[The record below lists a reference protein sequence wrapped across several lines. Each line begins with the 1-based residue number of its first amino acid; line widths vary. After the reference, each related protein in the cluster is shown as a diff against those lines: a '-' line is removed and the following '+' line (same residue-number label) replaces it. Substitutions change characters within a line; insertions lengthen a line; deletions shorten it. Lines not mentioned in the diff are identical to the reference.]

1 MITVAPS
8 AEFETSIDWGV
19 TGLTGTLRVS
29 LLDGDGG
36 TTTAATT
43 SGIAEFPASSG
54 RYEVTL
60 TAPGTAGQYAVFWDD
75 GSVTVGHTAP
85 GDDVL
90 VTSDGAA
97 AVGGTDNLY
106 VSRSEL
112 KTTMGISVTTYDDD
126 IDLAITA
133 ASRVIDGYKRERFY
147 PTTETRYYDPPT
159 GTALELD
166 DGLNALTSVATDLTG
181 DGVYETTWTNG
192 TDFELEPYNNPLTG
206 APYRTL
212 RLRPQSGSRW
222 PCYRKSIKVIGS
234 FGWAETPILVKSA
247 CKILAQRYYMRKD
260 SPLGILAVGVEGAV
274 AQLRKTDPD
283 VAAMLDSVNPVPV
296 RPFA

>member
-43 SGIAEFPASSG
+43 TGIAEFPASSG

-75 GSVTVGHTAP
+75 GSVTVGHTAA

-97 AVGGTDNLY
+97 AVGGTDDLY
-106 VSRSEL
+106 VSRTEL

-133 ASRVIDGYKRERFY
+133 ASRAIDGYKQTRYY

-159 GTALELD
+159 GTALEID
-166 DGLNALTSVATDLTG
+166 DLNSLTSITADLTG
-181 DGVYETTWTNG
+181 DGTFETTWTNG
-192 TDFELEPYNNPLTG
+192 THFILEPENNALIG
-206 APYRTL
+206 APYRTV
-212 RLRPQSGSRW
+212 RLLPQSGAYW
-222 PCYRKSIKVIGS
+222 PSYLKSIKVIGS
-234 FGWAETPILVKSA
+234 FGWAETPILVKAA
-247 CKILAQRYYMRKD
+247 CKILAQRFYARKD
-260 SPLGILAVGVEGAV
+260 SPLGVLAVGVEGAAV
-274 AQLRKTDPD
+274 HLRKTDPD
-283 VAAMLDSVNPVPV
+283 VAFMLDSVDS
-296 RPFA
+296 RPARLVA